1 MKNKSR
7 PLAKPIPS
15 AVISSTT
22 TTVRKSDSSLIII
35 LALSLLIVGTL
46 TVASYVRNSIYRTQV
61 ALWRDI
67 TERSPDKRRAHENYG
82 QALSTA
88 GSIARNPNEAIEY
101 YREALKQ
108 FQTVMALKDD
118 GSVPMRDLYREI
130 GVVYF
135 RMGQYNDAINAWQTG
150 LRYAPNDA
158 SLSNNLSIVLM
169 QSGRYDEA
177 AAQAQTALAMDPRM
191 PQALNTM
198 GQVYMS
204 KQDFNK
210 AIECFLKALESE
222 PDVPARYW
230 NVALAMSQA
239 KKFDMALQYANKYA
253 SMESDPAGR
262 QRAAEFIGY
271 LKTAMKHEPHG

>member
-1 MKNKSR
+1 MARMKNKSR
-7 PLAKPIPS
+7 QQAKPIP
-15 AVISSTT
+15 AALIATTT
-22 TTVRKSDSSLIII
+22 TTVKRSDSLLLVI
-35 LALSLLIVGTL
+35 LTLSLLIVGAL
-46 TVASYVRNSIYRTQV
+46 TVAAYMRNSIYRTHLT
-61 ALWRDI
+61 LWRDI
-67 TERSPDKRRAHENYG
+67 TKRSPDKRRAHENYG

-88 GSIARNPNEAIEY
+88 GANAGNPNEAMEFY
-101 YREALKQ
+101 QEALQQ
-108 FQTVMALKDD
+108 FQTVMALRDD

-135 RMGQYNDAINAWQTG
+135 RMGKYNDAITAWQTG

-169 QSGRYDEA
+169 QAGRFDEA
-177 AAQAQTALAMDPRM
+177 ATQAQTALAMDPRM

-198 GQVYMS
+198 GQVYMA

-210 AIECFLKALESE
+210 AIEYFLRALESE

-239 KKFDMALQYANKYA
+239 KKYDMALQYANKYA
-253 SMESDPAGR
+253 AMEPDPAGR
-262 QRAAEFIGY
+262 KRAAEFISY
-271 LKTAMKHEPHG
+271 LQTAMKH